1 MGTAVATNETG
12 PNEVEGQ
19 GNPNH
24 PSEEPVEVKVPLMIL
39 RFAVSSEKPHSG
51 ITEAASTAALRAW
64 SLQLLPHH
72 KSLFVEEEEEE
83 DHKVVVV
90 ALVEMELFVYCRRLQ
105 PGRRVVQI
113 KQLIRREESGGH

>member
-1 MGTAVATNETG
+1 M
-12 PNEVEGQ
+12 
-19 GNPNH
+19 
-24 PSEEPVEVKVPLMIL
+24 EVKVPLMIL
-39 RFAVSSEKPHSG
+39 GFAVSSEKPHSG
-51 ITEAASTAALRAW
+51 ITEAASTAALGAW

-72 KSLFVEEEEEE
+72 KSLFVEEEE
-83 DHKVVVV
+83 DHRVVVV